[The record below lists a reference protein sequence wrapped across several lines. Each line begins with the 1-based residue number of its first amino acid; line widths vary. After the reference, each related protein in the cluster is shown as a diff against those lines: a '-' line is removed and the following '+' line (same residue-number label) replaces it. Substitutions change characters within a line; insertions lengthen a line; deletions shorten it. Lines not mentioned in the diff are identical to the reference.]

1 LMNKISIFQKN
12 DLSLHSDFGSGY
24 RICKNN
30 GKRGRWFFEIVYIAE
45 IAQLVEHNLAPEV

>member
-1 LMNKISIFQKN
+1 MNKISIFQKN